1 MTYKPM
7 KYYEVTFAI
16 SVDCVPGTCVGEAVE
31 CASKHLKEKFGLD
44 VGMKNM
50 TSCVIMKEG
59 KR

>member
-1 MTYKPM
+1 MSKDSNEKPLQ
-7 KYYEVTFAI
+7 F
-16 SVDCVPGTCVGEAVE
+16 
-31 CASKHLKEKFGLD
+31 KEKFGLD